1 MATAKTKRISINDQI
16 VVITQQSVKLR
27 KSLDEKRSPETLEG
41 LKNLEDSLTRVSE
54 VLIPFEQQFSH
65 LQALAGIGQV
75 VNSTLEVDEVL
86 QVVMDTIIRL
96 TEAERGFLMLRDE
109 RGEMVIR
116 IGRNWEQESVNKSE
130 SSISRSI
137 V

>member
-16 VVITQQSVKLR
+16 VTITQQSTKPR

-41 LKNLEDSLTRVSE
+41 LKNLEDSLPRVSE

-75 VNSTLEVDEVL
+75 VNSTLEV
-86 QVVMDTIIRL
+86 T
-96 TEAERGFLMLRDE
+96 
-109 RGEMVIR
+109 
-116 IGRNWEQESVNKSE
+116 KCY
-130 SSISRSI
+130 RS
-137 V
+137 